1 MIRSS
6 SAPVIGCSGT
16 VRVSGATKN
25 AGTKQMAAA
34 LLAPGVTTLRNV
46 DPVADLDVMI
56 DVLRAIGA
64 GVEWTGPSELR
75 IDASA
80 SLHAEAPYEL
90 VTRMRASINVLGPL
104 LARCGQARVAMPGGD
119 NIGSRKLDMH
129 FRGLESMGVELDVV
143 HGFIEARTNRLSG
156 ARVVLEFPSVG
167 ATENLL
173 TAAVLAKGSTV
184 IENAAREPEIT
195 DLADMLNRMGAEIHG
210 AGTSTISVE
219 GVEALVPVD
228 SEIMGD
234 RIETGTLLMACGIAG
249 GECTLLGAR
258 LDHVETVVMKL
269 TEMGL
274 QVSQT
279 PDGLWA
285 RADERLRAVDIATL
299 PFPGFATD
307 FMPLAV
313 ALLATADGTAIVTEN
328 VFDNR
333 LGFVAELNRMG
344 ADIRHEGRHAV
355 IRGVRSAVGRAGA
368 RRSTCGP
375 APRSVLAGFAA
386 DGETVVLDPF
396 HVDRGYSDLAALAAR
411 PRRRRRTRPRLALS
425 APAYPDACPGS
436 SVRSDP
442 ARPGRRASVASR
454 PAAASR
460 RASATRSTPTPVW
473 SRAARATRCASST
486 TGRGRRRTTGAAP
499 ARRSPPSREWAAAR
513 RSLGAMQDSVTV
525 HVDAPPAKVWELVS
539 DVTNTGR
546 FSPETFEAEWLD
558 GSTGPEVGATFRG
571 HVKRNGR
578 GPTYWTKCTV
588 VASRAGQ
595 GVHVRG
601 RHAEAPPDDLG
612 VPIRAGRRRHR
623 RHRVLPAHRPAAHA
637 ALLEA
642 LREGPGP
649 HQRPQHAGHPR
660 ADQGHRRG
668 VQAGN
673 SGRPAILVV
682 FHHGTPVTGAP

>member
-1 MIRSS
+1 MTDSF
-6 SAPVIGCSGT
+6 V
-16 VRVSGATKN
+16 VRAGRPLHGSVRIAGATKN

-34 LLAPGVTTLRNV
+34 LLAPGVTTLRNL

-64 GVEWTGPSELR
+64 GVEWTGPTELS
-75 IDASA
+75 IDAGA
-80 SLHAEAPYEL
+80 PLHAEAPYEL

-129 FRGLESMGVELDVV
+129 FRGLESMGVELSVV

-173 TAAVLAKGSTV
+173 TAAVLAKGETV

-195 DLADMLNRMGAEIHG
+195 DLATMLNRMGAEVHG

-219 GVEALVPVD
+219 GVEALEPVV

-249 GECTLLGAR
+249 GEATLLGAR

-285 RADERLRAVDIATL
+285 RADERMRAVDIATL

-344 ADIRHEGRHAV
+344 ADVRHEGRHAV
-355 IRGVRSAVGRAGA
+355 IRGVDRLSAAPVA
-368 RRSTCGP
+368 RSTSAR
-375 APRSVLAGFAA
+375 APRSVLAGLAA
-386 DGETVVLDPF
+386 DGDTVVLDPF
-396 HVDRGYSDLAALAAR
+396 HVDRGYSDLAASL
-411 PRRRRRTRPRLALS
+411 
-425 APAYPDACPGS
+425 
-436 SVRSDP
+436 
-442 ARPGRRASVASR
+442 
-454 PAAASR
+454 
-460 RASATRSTPTPVW
+460 
-473 SRAARATRCASST
+473 
-486 TGRGRRRTTGAAP
+486 
-499 ARRSPPSREWAAAR
+499 
-513 RSLGAMQDSVTV
+513 RSLGA
-525 HVDAPPAKVWELVS
+525 
-539 DVTNTGR
+539 DVER
-546 FSPETFEAEWLD
+546 IHDW
-558 GSTGPEVGATFRG
+558 R
-571 HVKRNGR
+571 
-578 GPTYWTKCTV
+578 
-588 VASRAGQ
+588 
-595 GVHVRG
+595 
-601 RHAEAPPDDLG
+601 
-612 VPIRAGRRRHR
+612 
-623 RHRVLPAHRPAAHA
+623 
-637 ALLEA
+637 
-642 LREGPGP
+642 
-649 HQRPQHAGHPR
+649 
-660 ADQGHRRG
+660 
-668 VQAGN
+668 
-673 SGRPAILVV
+673 
-682 FHHGTPVTGAP
+682 